1 MNAFRTIVATTA
13 MWGLILSVAGC
24 RKQNPPPAS
33 SQDGEQASKKT
44 DRVERGYVEAVL
56 YSRDIAADTA
66 SKQNLTSLAKAAI
79 MYAHSNDGKFPPS
92 LQTMVEQDIIP
103 EELTKDP
110 ANKNQPYTYVPGLRM
125 DSPANMILFR
135 QSADGPDGKHFAVT
149 VSGEVITVTGNDK

>member
-92 LQTMVEQDIIP
+92 LQTMVEQD
-103 EELTKDP
+103 
-110 ANKNQPYTYVPGLRM
+110 
-125 DSPANMILFR
+125 
-135 QSADGPDGKHFAVT
+135 
-149 VSGEVITVTGNDK
+149 